1 MKINEILK
9 EEITWADITQ
19 RYSSNR
25 ELLQHIRRAGQDPRN
40 QKDGKIDW
48 GSAIDLGNAEYQA
61 QKNKDMKTD
70 DDDSPF
76 ATRLG
81 FQSAQG
87 DGVTDEPSSALDPSV
102 PRSVGAQ
109 IGNTNRLGTGAG
121 DSIGDVT
128 KSVGKWAN
136 DSFGDI
142 PGVKTV
148 KKVAKRV
155 GQTGV
160 AKAAKKG
167 VNTVS
172 GAYKFISDRY
182 PSSFD
187 KFRDTRYKQ

>member
-1 MKINEILK
+1 MKITEILK

-70 DDDSPF
+70 DEESPF

-87 DGVTDEPSSALDPSV
+87 DGVTDEPSSALDPV
-102 PRSVGAQ
+102 GGDGRGKYTTYKDGTDRSSSGGGAGKA
-109 IGNTNRLGTGAG
+109 IGN
-121 DSIGDVT
+121 
-128 KSVGKWAN
+128 WAN

-155 GQTGV
+155 AQTGV

-167 VNTVS
+167 VDTVS
-172 GAYKFISDRY
+172 GAYKFISDRN
-182 PSSFD
+182 PGSFD
-187 KFRDTRYKQ
+187 KFRKSGYKR